1 MGPKVCYLGPDV
13 PKEDLIWQDPVPK
26 QKYKLK
32 NKDIKILENKIS
44 KSGLSISQLVTT
56 AWASASTF
64 RGSDKRGGANG
75 ARIRLQPQKD
85 WHVNK
90 IAKVDRVIK
99 ALEKIKKNFDNKSKN
114 VSIADLIV
122 LAGNVAIEKAAKK
135 GGHKIK
141 VPFMQGRGDAKQD
154 QTDVFSFNLLEPKSD
169 GFINYQKADSSTSP
183 EEMLIDKAQLMN
195 LTGPEMTVLLGGM
208 RALNTNFDGSNFG
221 VFTKK
226 PGTLTNDY
234 FKNLLDMNITWS
246 EKDKGE
252 QYFEGRNRKTNKVV
266 WEGSRVDLIFG
277 SNSQLRAIAEV
288 YASDDSDKKFIYDFV
303 KAWSKVMNL
312 DRFDKK
318 YN

>member
-1 MGPKVCYLGPDV
+1 
-13 PKEDLIWQDPVPK
+13 
-26 QKYKLK
+26 
-32 NKDIKILENKIS
+32 
-44 KSGLSISQLVTT
+44 
-56 AWASASTF
+56 
-64 RGSDKRGGANG
+64 
-75 ARIRLQPQKD
+75 
-85 WHVNK
+85 
-90 IAKVDRVIK
+90 
-99 ALEKIKKNFDNKSKN
+99 
-114 VSIADLIV
+114 
-122 LAGNVAIEKAAKK
+122 
-135 GGHKIK
+135 
-141 VPFMQGRGDAKQD
+141 
-154 QTDVFSFNLLEPKSD
+154 
-169 GFINYQKADSSTSP
+169 
-183 EEMLIDKAQLMN
+183 
-195 LTGPEMTVLLGGM
+195 M